1 MSDDTTP
8 DTENTEVEETEEE
21 TIEEESETDEVAV
34 SAASD
39 AAPRV
44 FIDPDSVG

>member
-1 MSDDTTP
+1 MSDETTP
-8 DTENTEVEETEEE
+8 DTENTDIETDEVEETEE
-21 TIEEESETDEVAV
+21 TDEVAV
-34 SAASD
+34 DAASD